1 MVRKYWIIQER
12 RHIPVKEFRQRVG
25 IQNSMYKFP
34 PNHWQTQ
41 KFQHAGEEH
50 KLQQWKV
57 TATWRRKWQLTPVF
71 LPGKSHGQRSLAG
84 YTPWGCKGVGHN
96 LVTKQHWLVVTPV
109 ITRNK
114 IIIIHVLIK
123 EIQRACP
130 FHHVRTQ

>member
-1 MVRKYWIIQER
+1 MENTKHMVRKYWIIQER

-84 YTPWGCKGVGHN
+84 YSHWGYKRVGRD
-96 LVTKQHWLVVTPV
+96 LATKQQP
-109 ITRNK
+109 
-114 IIIIHVLIK
+114 
-123 EIQRACP
+123 P
-130 FHHVRTQ
+130 S